1 MKKLLS
7 LAFAIMMIA
16 WISAQE
22 QANVVVFDET
32 THDFGVIKE
41 EDGRVTTVFNF
52 TNTTQGPLTITNVR
66 ASCGCTTPAWNKE
79 PIAPEGQGQ
88 ITVSYN
94 AKGRPGAFHKSV
106 TITLSNGN
114 ETFTYY
120 VYIKGKVTPA
130 EQQPAQTSP
139 VVIEAK
145 PAVK

>member
-16 WISAQE
+16 CISAQE

-94 AKGRPGAFHKSV
+94 AKGRPLLPGIWARARS
-106 TITLSNGN
+106 ILA
-114 ETFTYY
+114 
-120 VYIKGKVTPA
+120 IKAEELKV
-130 EQQPAQTSP
+130 QPLTASTSAARASSTVLP
-139 VVIEAK
+139 MYWGSST
-145 PAVK
+145 

>member
-16 WISAQE
+16 CISAQE
-22 QANVVVFDET
+22 QANVVVFDE
-32 THDFGVIKE
+32 
-41 EDGRVTTVFNF
+41 TTVFNF

>member
-7 LAFAIMMIA
+7 LAVAILMVA
-16 WISAQE
+16 FVSAQE
-22 QANVVVFDET
+22 QAEVVVFNET

-41 EDGRVTTVFNF
+41 EDGRVSTVFTF
-52 TNTTQGPLTITNVR
+52 TNKSQGPLTITNVR
-66 ASCGCTTPAWNKE
+66 ASCGCTTPAYNRE
-79 PIAPEGQGQ
+79 PIAPDAEGQ

-94 AKGRPGAFHKSV
+94 AKGRPGSFHKSV
-106 TITLSNGN
+106 TITLTNGN

-130 EQQPAQTSP
+130 QQPAQTSP
-139 VVIEAK
+139 VVVEAK